1 MAYFVKTESGGAF
14 TPAKKTSVTAAAK
27 SKTKKIAVGKATIKE
42 FSLFT
47 VFVAAAVLLAASG
60 KGAEFA
66 LQGIKLWAAVV
77 LPSLFPYFF
86 VSAILTR
93 LKITERLALT
103 FSPVYRKVFKV
114 SGIVSYA
121 FFLSVISGY
130 PVGAKIVSDLRKNG
144 LLDEDEGVRAAALCS
159 TSSPS
164 FLIAAVGSA
173 AFGSARLGIA
183 LTACHIVSAVCTG
196 VIFSFYKS
204 KKSRGSSAAASSVS
218 ESKSTEK
225 TGFNGQ
231 NSDKNAGGAGKISGG
246 AGKNAGSAGSA
257 GKIPSGAGGTDNLL
271 YECAYNSVVS
281 ILVVGGLIVLFSV
294 LTSLLDFYGVFKPF
308 VAALAEIF
316 GSETLAEGIIYG
328 AFECTGGIT
337 RLAAT
342 GISKGAFAV
351 AAGMCGFGGL
361 SVIAQSLAYLSGA
374 KIKAAPFLLSRV
386 AAAALNFLFALI
398 VYRIFF

>member
-1 MAYFVKTESGGAF
+1 MAYFVKTESGVAF
-14 TPAKKTSVTAAAK
+14 TPAKKPSVTAAAK

-144 LLDEDEGVRAAALCS
+144 FLDEDEGVRAAALCS

-231 NSDKNAGGAGKISGG
+231 NSGKNAGGAGKIP
-246 AGKNAGSAGSA
+246 N
-257 GKIPSGAGGTDNLL
+257 GAGGTDNLL

-308 VAALAEIF
+308 VAALTKIF
-316 GSETLAEGIIYG
+316 GNETLAEGIIYG

-386 AAAALNFLFALI
+386 AAAALNILLALI

>member
-14 TPAKKTSVTAAAK
+14 TPAKKPSVTAAAK

-66 LQGIKLWAAVV
+66 FKGIKVWAAVV

-231 NSDKNAGGAGKISGG
+231 NSDKNAGGAGKI
-246 AGKNAGSAGSA
+246 
-257 GKIPSGAGGTDNLL
+257 PSGAGGTDNLL

-342 GISKGAFAV
+342 GVSEGAFAV
-351 AAGMCGFGGL
+351 AAGICGFGGL

-386 AAAALNFLFALI
+386 AAAALNILFALI
-398 VYRIFF
+398 VYGIFF

>member
-14 TPAKKTSVTAAAK
+14 TPAKKPSVTAAAK
-27 SKTKKIAVGKATIKE
+27 SKTKKIAVSKATIKE

-231 NSDKNAGGAGKISGG
+231 NSDKNAG
-246 AGKNAGSAGSA
+246 SA

>member
-1 MAYFVKTESGGAF
+1 MAYFVKSANDSLIKKGGEREKRVA
-14 TPAKKTSVTAAAK
+14 TGAAERITALK
-27 SKTKKIAVGKATIKE
+27 DGL
-42 FSLFT
+42 LFLT
-47 VFVAAAVLLAASG
+47 FISAAVLLAASG

-86 VSAILTR
+86 ISAMLTR
-93 LKITERLALT
+93 LKITERLALKL
-103 FSPVYRKVFKV
+103 SPVYRKVFKV

-130 PVGAKIVSDLRKNG
+130 PVGAKIVSDLRKNE

-173 AFGSARLGIA
+173 AFGSARLGVA
-183 LTACHIVSAVCTG
+183 LTACHIVSAICTG
-196 VIFSFYKS
+196 VIFSFYKN
-204 KKSRGSSAAASSVS
+204 KKSRGSSAAASSDS
-218 ESKSTEK
+218 GGKNTEK
-225 TGFNGQ
+225 EGFNGQ
-231 NSDKNAGGAGKISGG
+231 NSGENAGGAGKIPG
-246 AGKNAGSAGSA
+246 
-257 GKIPSGAGGTDNLL
+257 GAGGTDNLL
-271 YECAYNSVVS
+271 YECTYNSVVS

-294 LTSLLDFYGVFKPF
+294 LTSLMGFYGVFKPF
-308 VAALAEIF
+308 VAALTKIL
-316 GSETLAEGIIYG
+316 GNETLAEGLIYG
-328 AFECTGGIT
+328 AFECTGGIS
-337 RLAAT
+337 RLAAA
-342 GISKGAFAV
+342 GVSEGAFV
-351 AAGMCGFGGL
+351 LAAEICGFGGL

-374 KIKAAPFLLSRV
+374 KIKAAPFLLSKA